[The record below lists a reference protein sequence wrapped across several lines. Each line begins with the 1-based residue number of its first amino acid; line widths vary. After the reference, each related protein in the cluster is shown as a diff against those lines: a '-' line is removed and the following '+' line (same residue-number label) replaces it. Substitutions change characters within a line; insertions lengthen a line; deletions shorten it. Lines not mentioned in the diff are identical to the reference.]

1 MLWVLYTLYKTTLK
15 ISLITNS
22 FTLALTLNWLLHIK
36 NYLCPWPLLNVVDRD
51 ISTCIFKYISEK
63 FTVSQLTKVKW
74 LQECRIWNINSGASW
89 TSLFGHWFSFHRCR
103 CYYGF
108 GKILANYKWNINS
121 FCKICKQYF
130 STNNV

>member
-1 MLWVLYTLYKTTLK
+1 MG
-15 ISLITNS
+15 SLHSLQNHAVNLINNKFVNPST
-22 FTLALTLNWLLHIK
+22 HIK
-36 NYLCPWPLLNVVDRD
+36 LAFAYQKLPMSLTFAECSWPRHIYLY
-51 ISTCIFKYISEK
+51 IYISDK

-74 LQECRIWNINSGASW
+74 LQECRIWNINSGAPW

-103 CYYGF
+103 CYYGL

-130 STNNV
+130 STNNG